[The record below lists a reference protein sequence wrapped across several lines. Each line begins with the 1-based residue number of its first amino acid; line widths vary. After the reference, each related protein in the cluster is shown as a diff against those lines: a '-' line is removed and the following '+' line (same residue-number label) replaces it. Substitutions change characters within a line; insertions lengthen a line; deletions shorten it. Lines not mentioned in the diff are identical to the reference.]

1 MINNTIHNSCLGNA
15 FQNVT
20 STFATG
26 KCQTNSRHF
35 LEITI
40 GWTTK
45 KLQVFAG
52 QFNRW
57 SKRYFHPFPIF
68 PRLQGSTQ
76 LKCNFQILIHPQY
89 SVGGNLHYDVC
100 LLKLDKPISFPDH
113 PNVRNLVFFLPKSQ
127 KFLSEPGLIIG
138 LSL

>member
-1 MINNTIHNSCLGNA
+1 MTNNTIHNSCLPNA
-15 FQNVT
+15 LQNVT

-45 KLQVFAG
+45 KLQVFAE
-52 QFNRW
+52 QFSRW
-57 SKRYFHPFPIF
+57 SKIFSTFFHISSFATPIA
-68 PRLQGSTQ
+68 Q
-76 LKCNFQILIHPQY
+76 LKCNFQILIHPKY

-113 PNVRNLVFFLPKSQ
+113 PNVSDLGFFA
-127 KFLSEPGLIIG
+127 
-138 LSL
+138 